1 MSKKWKLLQLL
12 KLWLKLMQI
21 HLSRM
26 KKLRNP
32 NVKRKSASQ
41 RMIRRLVVS
50 FTRPRLRKVK
60 RLRLL
65 EVHLRHQLQLL
76 RLSRLMLRLFL
87 NNQLPFQ

>member
-1 MSKKWKLLQLL
+1 MQLL

-21 HLSRM
+21 YLSRM

-41 RMIRRLVVS
+41 RKIRRLVVS

-65 EVHLRHQLQLL
+65 EVLLRHQLQLL

>member
-1 MSKKWKLLQLL
+1 LQLL

-21 HLSRM
+21 YLSRM

-41 RMIRRLVVS
+41 RKIRRLVVS

-65 EVHLRHQLQLL
+65 EVLLRHQLQLL

>member
-1 MSKKWKLLQLL
+1 
-12 KLWLKLMQI
+12 MQI

>member
-1 MSKKWKLLQLL
+1 
-12 KLWLKLMQI
+12 
-21 HLSRM
+21 M

-41 RMIRRLVVS
+41 RKIRRLVVS

-65 EVHLRHQLQLL
+65 EVLLRHQLQLL